1 MKKITFLTLNKDR
14 SITESQ
20 KQNDCKTY
28 GIATAGYWL
37 AFINNGCNITTEGTQ
52 GGSIHE

>member
-1 MKKITFLTLNKDR
+1 MKKITFLTLNENG
-14 SITESQ
+14 SFTESQ

-28 GIATAGYWL
+28 GIATSGYWL

-52 GGSIHE
+52 GGAKC